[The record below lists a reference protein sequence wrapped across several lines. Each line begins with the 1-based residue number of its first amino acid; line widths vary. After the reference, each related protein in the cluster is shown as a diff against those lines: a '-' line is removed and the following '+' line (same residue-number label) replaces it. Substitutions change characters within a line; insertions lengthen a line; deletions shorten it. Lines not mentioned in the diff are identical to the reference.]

1 MRLPRP
7 GESLFLR
14 IRPEE
19 ITTWKK
25 IVDDPGLPFTCS
37 ILPDADVQFGHAYV
51 EVAGAR
57 IDVGQEARKAL
68 VSVALGLADAPS
80 SPIAELP
87 SLPNASNSTE
97 QNPNADDQSTS

>member
-1 MRLPRP
+1 RP

-68 VSVALGLADAPS
+68 VSAALGLAGAPS
-80 SPIAELP
+80 LTAELP
-87 SLPNASNSTE
+87 SLPISSNSTE
-97 QNPNADDQSTS
+97 QNTNVDDKPTS